1 MSTFYELDVR
11 ILKAAAGHYFVTAEV
26 EGTSPS
32 APEMLDWHAL
42 SKDEF
47 VEALRQMREEEFSLK
62 EAIVTGVGTTLYEA
76 LFQGQVQKLFEGVYA
91 RDVEPKP
98 DTYLRLRIAID
109 ERAPEVA
116 ELPWEFLFWNGSF
129 LATHPRI
136 LLMRQVL
143 NIDYGGIQALKIDGK
158 PRVLVVIPRGSGL
171 DTDGEEDA
179 IKGVFDE
186 AGILYEVLKGRVFVQ
201 SLIDKLR
208 KPGLAPFNI
217 LHFIG
222 HGEFEREEGI
232 PPRAILRFNQPDLPD
247 DGDEKD
253 DEVWIDQTQ
262 IRQVIEPHRDQLR
275 LVVLNA
281 CKGGEVAGT
290 EQKRRARASG
300 QGFVGMV
307 PSLLMAGAPAVIAMQ
322 YEIRDDVAKRFAKSF
337 YETLTA
343 GMEAG
348 RVDAAMSLARSDC
361 FVNFKDS
368 DWRGFGTPVL
378 YLHASDGSIFVVQS
392 ANASAATP
400 STRVSPPPAS
410 CREPEKPDDSLLHD
424 HRYDSTSTMLST
436 VSSQREVLAGIQKQI
451 DYLEKTAADNPLLAA
466 AGMLGPQIDRLKEQK
481 KAKERDLEDN
491 KLVLCWKLY
500 EDCLKRE
507 TLRQEIAQLEAE
519 RDGLQAQG
527 KHVTYELKNRISEAR
542 GEARDLD
549 DVLKQGEDPCK

>member
-1 MSTFYELDVR
+1 MSTFYEFDVR
-11 ILKAAAGHYFVTAEV
+11 ILKAAAGHYFMTAEV
-26 EGTSPS
+26 EGTNPT
-32 APEMLDWHAL
+32 APEVLDWRAL
-42 SKDEF
+42 SQDEF
-47 VEALRQMREEEFSLK
+47 VESLRQMREEEFSLK
-62 EAIVTGVGTTLYEA
+62 EAVVTGVGTTLYEA
-76 LFQGQVQKLFEGVYA
+76 LFQGQVKALFEAVYS

-98 DTYLRLRIAID
+98 ETYLRVRIAID
-109 ERAPEVA
+109 ERAPEIA
-116 ELPWEFLFWNGSF
+116 ELPWEFLFWRGGF
-129 LATHPRI
+129 LATHSRI
-136 LLMRQVL
+136 LLTRQLLNVDYGSIKSL
-143 NIDYGGIQALKIDGK
+143 NIEGK

-171 DTDGEEDA
+171 DTDGEENA

-186 AGILYEVLKGRVFVQ
+186 AAIPYEVLKGRVFVQ

-208 KPGLAPFNI
+208 RPGPAPFNI

-222 HGEFEREEGI
+222 HGDFEREEGI
-232 PPRAILRFNQPDLPD
+232 QPRAILRFNHPDLPD
-247 DGDEKD
+247 DSDEKD

-281 CKGGEVAGT
+281 CKGGEVAGP

-300 QGFVGMV
+300 PGFVGMV
-307 PSLLMAGAPAVIAMQ
+307 PAILMAGAPAVIAMQ
-322 YEIRDDVAKRFAKSF
+322 YEIRDDVAKRFGKSF

-343 GMEAG
+343 GAAAG

-378 YLHASDGSIFVVQS
+378 YLHAVDGSIFVVKSVDDS
-392 ANASAATP
+392 AAASA
-400 STRVSPPPAS
+400 TRVSPPPAS
-410 CREPEKPDDSLLHD
+410 CPEPEKPDDSLIHD

-436 VSSQREVLAGIQKQI
+436 VNSQREVLAGIQRQI

-481 KAKERDLEDN
+481 KAKERELEDN

-500 EDCLKRE
+500 EDCVKRE

-549 DVLKQGEDPCK
+549 DVLKQGEDQCK